1 MKILA
6 VGWNYSDHNKEMNR
20 SLLPQQ
26 PVIFSKPDSAIL
38 KGGKPFFLP
47 DFSAQIEYEAELIIK
62 ICKVGKNIATRFAH
76 RYYNEISIGID
87 FTARDLQRQQKE
99 SGGPWEIC
107 KSFDNSAVL
116 GEFVPMSKF
125 EDINNINFSLNL
137 NDCRVQKGNS
147 SEMIFSV
154 DEIIAYVSKYFTLK
168 IGDIIFTGTP
178 SGVGPVMAN
187 DHLVGFVEDQKL
199 LDFYVK

>member
-1 MKILA
+1 MKIIA

-20 SLLPQQ
+20 SLLPKQ

-47 DFSAQIEYEAELIIK
+47 DFSNQIEYEAELILK
-62 ICKVGKNIATRFAH
+62 ICKVGKNIAPRFAH
-76 RYYNEISIGID
+76 RYYKEISIGID

-99 SGGPWEIC
+99 NGGPWEIC

-116 GEFVPMSKF
+116 GEFVPIETVGIIS
-125 EDINNINFSLNL
+125 NINFELLLNGL
-137 NDCRVQKGNS
+137 PVQKGNS

-154 DEIIAYVSKYFTLK
+154 DEIIAYVSKFFTLK

-178 SGVGPVMAN
+178 SGVGPVKVN
-187 DHLVGFVEDQKL
+187 DRLEGFVEGKKL

>member
-1 MKILA
+1 MKIIA
-6 VGWNYSDHNKEMNR
+6 VGWNYVDHNKEMKR

-47 DFSAQIEYEAELIIK
+47 DFSNQIEYEAELIIK
-62 ICKVGKNIATRFAH
+62 ICKVGKNIAPRFAH
-76 RYYNEISIGID
+76 RYYNEVSIGID
-87 FTARDLQRQQKE
+87 FTARDLQKQQKE
-99 SGGPWEIC
+99 NGGPWEIC

-116 GEFVPMSKF
+116 GEFVPISDYKQVN
-125 EDINNINFSLNL
+125 DINFELQINGK
-137 NDCRVQKGNS
+137 RVQKGNS
-147 SEMIFSV
+147 SEMIFAI
-154 DEIIAYVSKYFTLK
+154 DEIIAYISKFFTLK

-178 SGVGPVMAN
+178 SGVGPVFVN
-187 DHLVGFVEDQKL
+187 DHLEGYIENKKL